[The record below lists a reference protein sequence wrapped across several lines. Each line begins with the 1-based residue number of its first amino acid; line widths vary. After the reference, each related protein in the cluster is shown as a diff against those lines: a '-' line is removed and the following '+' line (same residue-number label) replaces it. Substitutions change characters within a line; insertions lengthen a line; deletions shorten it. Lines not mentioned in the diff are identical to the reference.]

1 MTKELNISRHAISR
15 YSIRT
20 GTPLHKA
27 LMRLR
32 SDINNARPVTAE
44 EACKYFSMTRVE
56 EACNYLM
63 WENKTIN
70 ELLLAIIRDRTV
82 VTVLSQNMLASPT
95 RRARTSRIINCN
107 GQFTRLDP
115 WLVRESVQLGQF
127 CLTLKNKGGCA
138 L

>member
-82 VTVLSQNMLASPT
+82 VTILSQNMFASPT
-95 RRARTSRIINCN
+95 RRVKTSRVINCN
-107 GQFTRLDP
+107 NQLTRLDP

-138 L
+138 V